1 MTKEQFFEK
10 VQERAREIKN
20 KEDIYN
26 LCEEELI
33 RDFDGKIEK
42 VNTQLDL
49 LSDCILEL
57 ADMIFA
63 DDDGI

>member
-1 MTKEQFFEK
+1 MTKEEFFNR
-10 VQERAREIKN
+10 VQLRAKEIKN
-20 KEDIYN
+20 KTDIYN
-26 LCEEELI
+26 LCEDELI

-63 DDDGI
+63 DDEGI